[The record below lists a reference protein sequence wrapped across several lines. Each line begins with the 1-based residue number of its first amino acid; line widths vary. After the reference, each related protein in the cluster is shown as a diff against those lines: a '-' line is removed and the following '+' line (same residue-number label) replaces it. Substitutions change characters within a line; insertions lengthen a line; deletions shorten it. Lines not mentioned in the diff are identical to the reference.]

1 MGGGAALGAAVPP
14 ARPPSPSPSPLP
26 AGGGGVSFAAL
37 DSGILG
43 PLFATEAMRAAF
55 ADAAFS
61 AAMLKAEAALARA
74 EARVGLVPDA
84 LAGAIEAAGP
94 PDPAE
99 LGPRT
104 AVSGVPVIPFVK
116 AVQARLPKDLEP
128 GFHKGATTQ
137 DIADTALALRLRE
150 AFALLETDLAATIDG
165 LARLASSHRETP
177 CVARTYGQHAAPT
190 TFGLKA
196 ALWALGLTE
205 VLSDL
210 PAVREAM
217 LAASLAGPVGN
228 LAALGEA
235 GPAVL
240 DGFAAELGLRADAAA
255 WHTRRARVARTGAWI
270 GLLTGALAKLA
281 VDVAHLASTE
291 VGEVAEP
298 FVPGRGGS
306 SAMPHKRNPVSATVI
321 IAAHAAAKGPIATLY
336 EAMAGAHERPAG
348 LWHAEW
354 HALPQLFGLA
364 SGALREARALAEGL
378 TVDTERM
385 RQNLDLTRGLLF
397 ADAAAGRL
405 GAALGRGAAHDLV
418 ERAAGLVRE
427 QSRHLRDVL
436 ASLPE
441 TAGLDLAPAFDLAPA
456 IRASALWADRALA
469 EIDRAR
475 RST

>member
-1 MGGGAALGAAVPP
+1 MTF
-14 ARPPSPSPSPLP
+14 S
-26 AGGGGVSFAAL
+26 AL
-37 DSGILG
+37 DSSILG
-43 PLFATEAMRAAF
+43 PLFATDAMRAVF
-55 ADAAFS
+55 ADEAFS

-74 EARVGLVPDA
+74 EARAGLVPEA
-84 LAGAIEAAGP
+84 LAGAIEAAGA

-116 AVQARLPKDLEP
+116 AVQARLPKALEP

-137 DIADTALALRLRE
+137 DIADTALVLQLRE
-150 AFALLETDLAATIDG
+150 AFALLEADLAATIDG
-165 LARLASSHRETP
+165 LARLARAHRETP

-196 ALWALGLTE
+196 ALWALGLAE
-205 VLSDL
+205 VASDL
-210 PAVREAM
+210 PAVRGAM

-228 LAALGEA
+228 LAALGDA

-240 DGFAAELGLRADAAA
+240 EGFAAELGLRADAAA

-291 VGEVAEP
+291 VGEAAEP
-298 FVPGRGGS
+298 YVPGRGGS
-306 SAMPHKRNPVSATVI
+306 SAMPHKRNPVSSTVI
-321 IAAHAAAKGPIATLY
+321 LAAHAAAKGPVATLY

-378 TVDTERM
+378 TVDPGRM
-385 RQNLDLTRGLLF
+385 RRNLDLTGGLLF
-397 ADAAAGRL
+397 ADAAAARL
-405 GAALGRGAAHDLV
+405 GSALGRGAAHDLV
-418 ERAAGLVRE
+418 ERAAGLVRTE
-427 QSRHLRDVL
+427 GRHLAEVL
-436 ASLPE
+436 AGFPE
-441 TAGLDLAPAFDLAPA
+441 AAEIDLGPAFDLAPSV
-456 IRASALWADRALA
+456 RASALWADRALA
-469 EIDRAR
+469 EIDRVRHTAR
-475 RST
+475 GTGHAPDPRP